1 MKIQSFEIENVKRV
15 RTISYEP
22 TQNGITVIGGKNCQ
36 GKTSILDAIAWALG
50 GNKYAPD
57 SPQRDGSAATPYI
70 KLTLDNGLVVERKGK
85 NSELYVTDPT
95 GQRYG
100 QKLLDSFVSQL
111 ALDLPKFMNMSDR
124 EKADVL
130 LKIIGVGDQLA
141 AIDKEVNGVYNK
153 RQAFYPL
160 VTSKQKYAEEL
171 PSYPDAPEQPV
182 SAVELI
188 KKNSEILARNGENQ
202 RKRDNLDKMLTHYAE
217 NEKQIQLL
225 REKVQMAQNELTA
238 AIKAQAQLDND
249 ILFAKKTSEEL
260 IDESTDEITAQLH
273 DIDQI
278 NAKVRAN
285 MAKEAAQEEAK
296 NYCDQYNAMSTQL
309 DELRKSRYEL
319 LNSAHLPLPNLS
331 IEDGCLTYNGKRWG
345 DMSGS
350 DQLIVATSIVK
361 CLNPN
366 CNFVLMDKLEQMD
379 LDTLNAFGA
388 WLQEQGLQVI
398 ATRVSTGDECQ
409 IIIEDGLIK
418 DPEPFQ
424 LQPQYVAP
432 MKDWRT
438 MK

>member
-1 MKIQSFEIENVKRV
+1 MKITSFEIENVKRV
-15 RTISYEP
+15 RTVAYEP
-22 TQNGITVIGGKNCQ
+22 TQNGLTIIGGNNNQ

-50 GNKYAPD
+50 GNKYAPN
-57 SPQRDGSAATPYI
+57 SPQFDGSALPPHI
-70 KLTLDNGLVVERKGK
+70 KLTLDNGLIVERKGK

-95 GQRYG
+95 GQKYG

-111 ALDLPKFMNMSDR
+111 ALDLPKFMNMTDK

-160 VTSKQKYAEEL
+160 VTSKQKFAEEL
-171 PSYPDAPEQPV
+171 PSYPDAPNQPV

-188 KKNSEILARNGENQ
+188 QKNSEILARNGENQ
-202 RKRDNLDKMLTHYAE
+202 RKRENLNQMLTHRAE
-217 NEKQIQLL
+217 TERHIQFLM
-225 REKVQMAQNELTA
+225 EKVQMAQNELTEA
-238 AIKAQAQLDND
+238 LKAQAQLDND
-249 ILFAKKTSEEL
+249 IETASKTVEEL

-285 MAKEAAQEEAK
+285 LAKEAAQEEAK

-309 DELRKSRYEL
+309 EELRKSRYEL
-319 LNSAHLPLPNLS
+319 LKSAHLPLPNLS

-361 CLNPN
+361 CLNPQ
-366 CNFVLMDKLEQMD
+366 CQFVLVDKLEQMD
-379 LDTLNAFGA
+379 NDMLSRFGA
-388 WLQEQGLQVI
+388 WLMGEGMQVI
-398 ATRVSTGDECQ
+398 GTRVSTGNECQ
-409 IIIEDGLIK
+409 IIIEDGMIK
-418 DPEPFQ
+418 PAETKRTFA
-424 LQPQYVAP
+424 AP
-432 MKDWRT
+432 MKDWR
-438 MK
+438 K

>member
-15 RTISYEP
+15 RTVSYEP

-70 KLTLDNGLVVERKGK
+70 KITLDNGLVVERKGK

-111 ALDLPKFMNMSDR
+111 ALDLPKFMNMTDR

-153 RQAFYPL
+153 RQAFYPM
-160 VTSKQKYAEEL
+160 VTAKQKYADEL

-188 KKNSEILARNGENQ
+188 QRNSEILAKNGENQ
-202 RKRDNLDKMLTHYAE
+202 RKRDNLDKLIRDHADQIMRVEYCKQRLAAAQADLTLAE
-217 NEKQIQLL
+217 NTLEDLEHDI
-225 REKVQMAQNELTA
+225 ETAQ
-238 AIKAQAQLDND
+238 
-249 ILFAKKTSEEL
+249 KTVEEL
-260 IDESTDEITAQLH
+260 VDESTDEITAQLH
-273 DIDQI
+273 DIDQT

-285 MAKEAAQEEAK
+285 QAKAAAQDEALM
-296 NYCDQYNAMSTQL
+296 YCSQYNAMSAQL

-319 LNSAHLPLPNLS
+319 LKSAKLPLPNLS
-331 IEDGCLTYNGKRWG
+331 IDDGCLTYNGKKWN

-361 CLNPN
+361 CLNPQ
-366 CNFVLMDKLEQMD
+366 CQFVLMDKLEQMD

-424 LQPQYVAP
+424 FQPQYAAP